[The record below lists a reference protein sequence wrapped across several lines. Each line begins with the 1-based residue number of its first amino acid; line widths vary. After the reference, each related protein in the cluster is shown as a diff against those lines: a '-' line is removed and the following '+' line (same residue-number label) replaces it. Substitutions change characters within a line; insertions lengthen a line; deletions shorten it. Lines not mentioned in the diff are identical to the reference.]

1 MTPEEIEAVFREY
14 NDAVIRGVPIEAA
27 LAERM
32 RDATLGLD
40 GYTRELKTS
49 LGRLKTAGVALA
61 QSFIDGQ
68 QGASIYNNTIE
79 SGADSLGTFLQKF
92 GPLGKAIGTVV
103 SMGGKLISEV
113 NQQTDALFESYQ
125 RLSSFGAGITT
136 GVDGVMALSQQAGYT
151 VGELAKFTSV
161 LERSSGHLA
170 MMGGTVEQGTREF
183 TSLVNSVSDQRE
195 MWRRMGLDVD
205 QQNEAYAGFVRIM
218 SLSGRMQRM
227 TDTDRAA
234 SSQAYLENLVT
245 LGKLTGQTV
254 GELQTQREA
263 LMAQQRFASVQ
274 RELAR
279 KAQAAEN
286 AGDDAAAARYR
297 NQMEQN
303 FQLINAVPEELRT
316 GVADLMTGFVGTSQ
330 SALQVYRGLPGM
342 ARMIMNQNF
351 EYSEVIATGEVEASK
366 RLDAF
371 GRTLG
376 GIGAFDEVFGP
387 LIGFVKLESA
397 AARAAFDERKRA
409 AEAEKNY
416 QRALTGATA
425 DQAKLREQQLLTTQN
440 IQGLVGV
447 LRGPVTAS
455 MRMLATITGE
465 ATTALGNLAGTN
477 QRGAAPGPGATTP
490 AAAPATAPGAAPAA
504 TTVITLPAAASQPAT
519 PTPATTTPAPAGPAP
534 AAAGPA
540 RAQRR
545 STAGTTAPAASAPTV
560 NMSTADLPQMAQGGI
575 VSGPTSGYQTMLDG
589 VNAVVPLG
597 GGRTIPVQ
605 MPNMTQGNQEQMQAM
620 SQQMSKLDDLVRE
633 TRVNNMLTQRLLK
646 VAQA

>member
-1 MTPEEIEAVFREY
+1 MATEMTPEEIEAVFREY
-14 NDAVIRGVPIEAA
+14 NDAVVRGVPIEAA

-32 RDATLGLD
+32 RDASVGLR
-40 GYTRELKTS
+40 GYTRDLKQSLERIKTS
-49 LGRLKTAGVALA
+49 SIGLARALKNGE
-61 QSFIDGQ
+61 
-68 QGASIYNNTIE
+68 QGASVFNSFIE
-79 SGADSLGTFLQKF
+79 SGADAIAAYTSSMGRAGRVLGTIISL
-92 GPLGKAIGTVV
+92 
-103 SMGGKLISEV
+103 GGKLIGAINE
-113 NQQTDALFESYQ
+113 QTDALFQGYQ
-125 RLSSFGAGITT
+125 DLARFGAGVTT
-136 GVDGVMALSQQAGYT
+136 GVDGVMQLSQQMGYT
-151 VGELAKFTSV
+151 VQTLGSFSGI
-161 LERSSGHLA
+161 LERSSSQLA
-170 MMGGTVEQGTREF
+170 MMSGTVETGTRDF
-183 TSLVNSVSDQRE
+183 ARLINSVSDQRE
-195 MWRRMGLDVD
+195 MWRRMGLEVD

-227 TDTDRAA
+227 TDADRTA
-234 SSQAYLENLVT
+234 SSQVYLENLVT

-254 GELQTQREA
+254 EEMQSQREA
-263 LMAQQRFASVQ
+263 LMSQQRFASTQ

-286 AGDDAAAARYR
+286 AGDTAAAARYR

-342 ARMIMNQNF
+342 ARMIMSQNF
-351 EYSEVIATGEVEASK
+351 EYSEVVAKGEVEAGK

-409 AEAEKNY
+409 AEAEKEL
-416 QRALTGATA
+416 QRAMTGATA

-440 IQGLVGV
+440 IQGLVGI
-447 LRGPVTAS
+447 LRGPVTAG
-455 MRMLATITGE
+455 MRAVATATGE

-477 QRGAAPGPGATTP
+477 QRGAAPGPGAAATPIVPPGTSAAPGSAMTANAGLPAPAPATLNITPP
-490 AAAPATAPGAAPAA
+490 AAAASTVAPSPAA
-504 TTVITLPAAASQPAT
+504 V
-519 PTPATTTPAPAGPAP
+519 APSAGA
-534 AAAGPA
+534 
-540 RAQRR
+540 
-545 STAGTTAPAASAPTV
+545 V
-560 NMSTADLPQMAQGGI
+560 NLNMVNIPELVQGGV

-597 GGRTIPVQ
+597 SGRTIPVQ
-605 MPNMTQGNQEQMQAM
+605 MPNMTQGTQEQMQAV
-620 SQQMSKLDDLVRE
+620 SQQMSKLDDLIRE